1 MKFEIQ
7 RSSKKYQKISS
18 EEEEEEMNFKN
29 SKSAKRTRIQ
39 WLTKKTFNQ
48 L

>member
-18 EEEEEEMNFKN
+18 EEEEEMNFKN